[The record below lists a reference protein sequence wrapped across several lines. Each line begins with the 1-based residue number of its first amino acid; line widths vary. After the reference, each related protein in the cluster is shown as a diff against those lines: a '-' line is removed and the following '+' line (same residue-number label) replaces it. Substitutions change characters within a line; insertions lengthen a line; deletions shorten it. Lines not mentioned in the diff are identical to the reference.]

1 LEITFISERDEVD
14 EGREPMSLQLTDE
27 QQALVQTV
35 RDFAARECGTREQ
48 RLALTDQGRK
58 TSSPEIGAKL
68 AELGFLG
75 LSIPEE
81 YGGSGGGLFDACL
94 FVEELAY
101 NRIPFAS
108 FLVSLIV
115 AHSYLKFAPEDIK
128 REVLG
133 AVAAGRTTAVAMSE
147 PGSGS
152 DVASLTCKAEK
163 VDGGFRINGQKTW
176 ISNGHT
182 ADHILLV
189 ARTSDGGAKHQ
200 GITMLSVPTSTPGVE
215 VHPIATLGAEVN
227 DVFFTDAF
235 VPEERL
241 VGVEGQG
248 WAQLIAGLNIE
259 RVIIGA
265 GALGQARRAF
275 DDTLVYV
282 KDRQQF
288 GKPIGS
294 FQALSQ
300 RIADLATEIEATR
313 LLVHDVAQR
322 VDENPDTLLPREAS
336 MVKLKATELAKH
348 AALEGVQMMGGMGYT
363 QEAGMEEMLRL
374 TVVGTI
380 VGGTSEIQRDII
392 AKTYGL

>member
-1 LEITFISERDEVD
+1 MEITFTSECDESD
-14 EGREPMSLQLTDE
+14 EGRQPMSLQLTDE

-35 RDFAARECGTREQ
+35 RDFAARECTREQ
-48 RLALTDQGRK
+48 RLALTDQGTK

-68 AELGFLG
+68 ADLGFLG

-108 FLVSLIV
+108 YLVSLIV

-128 REVLG
+128 HEVLG
-133 AVAAGRTTAVAMSE
+133 RVVAGGTTAVAMSE

-189 ARTSDGGAKHQ
+189 ARTSDSGAKHQ

-215 VHPIATLGAEVN
+215 IHPIATLGAEVN

-248 WAQLIAGLNIE
+248 WSQLIAGLNIE

-275 DDTLVYV
+275 DDTLDYV
-282 KDRQQF
+282 KDRKQF

-300 RIADLATEIEATR
+300 RIADLATEIEVTR

-322 VDENPDTLLPREAS
+322 VDENPETLLPREAS

-363 QEAGMEEMLRL
+363 KEAGMEEMLRH

-392 AKTYGL
+392 AKTFGL

>member
-1 LEITFISERDEVD
+1 
-14 EGREPMSLQLTDE
+14 MSLQLTEE

-68 AELGFLG
+68 ADLGFLG

-94 FVEELAY
+94 FVEELSY
-101 NRIPFAS
+101 TRIPFAS
-108 FLVSLIV
+108 YLVSLIV

-128 REVLG
+128 HEVLG
-133 AVAAGRTTAVAMSE
+133 RVVAGGTTAVAMSE

-189 ARTSDGGAKHQ
+189 ARTSDSGAKHQ
-200 GITMLSVPTSTPGVE
+200 GITMLSVPSSTPGVE
-215 VHPIATLGAEVN
+215 IHPIATLGAEVN

-248 WAQLIAGLNIE
+248 WSQLIAGLNIE

-282 KDRQQF
+282 KDRHQF

-300 RIADLATEIEATR
+300 RIADLATEIEVTR

-348 AALEGVQMMGGMGYT
+348 AALEGIQMMGGMGYT
-363 QEAGMEEMLRL
+363 KEAGMEEMLRH

-392 AKTYGL
+392 AKTFGL